1 MLAHSGRA
9 AIYSRFEGWWQGVG
23 VGEEEP
29 TIYALCA
36 IQIHVYFTLYDYH
49 IQRTTNRTTT
59 ENGGLTFAKRILLR
73 KGMARKE
80 FKGDRKRKDERQKQH
95 NKRGD
100 GPKQS
105 EGNRVEQE
113 KLHHTNSYIFP
124 VWYYV
129 ECEYVFTYTTLL
141 NSDYTCAVHY
151 ISVHFLHVHVHLI
164 SCDKSV
170 IIIIISGFGI

>member
-1 MLAHSGRA
+1 MSCYLQSFRRVMARGWCSGGGA
-9 AIYSRFEGWWQGVG
+9 NH
-23 VGEEEP
+23 
-29 TIYALCA
+29 L
-36 IQIHVYFTLYDYH
+36 VYNYH
-49 IQRTTNRTTT
+49 MQRTTNPTTT
-59 ENGGLTFAKRILLR
+59 ENGGLRFAKRILLR
-73 KGMARKE
+73 KGMPRKK

-100 GPKQS
+100 GPKQL
-105 EGNRVEQE
+105 EGNRAEQE

-124 VWYYV
+124 LCHYV

-141 NSDYTCAVHY
+141 NSDYTCALHY